1 MILNDIL
8 QIVLAV
14 IASSSVTSL
23 ALLRPKRRTGDTE
36 SYSLLLDDLNSKPA
50 AVIDLPAT
58 GDAQSA
64 LFTLPQTITG
74 THDLYFRLNQ
84 PDTALLQ
91 WQFFSPIQGQ

>member
-36 SYSLLLDDLNSKPA
+36 SYSLLLDDLNKRLDA
-50 AVIDLPAT
+50 YVHENAELRQKNNQLQQEIDQLRREVE
-58 GDAQSA
+58 
-64 LFTLPQTITG
+64 TI
-74 THDLYFRLNQ
+74 RNQ
-84 PDTALLQ
+84 LARQ
-91 WQFFSPIQGQ
+91 